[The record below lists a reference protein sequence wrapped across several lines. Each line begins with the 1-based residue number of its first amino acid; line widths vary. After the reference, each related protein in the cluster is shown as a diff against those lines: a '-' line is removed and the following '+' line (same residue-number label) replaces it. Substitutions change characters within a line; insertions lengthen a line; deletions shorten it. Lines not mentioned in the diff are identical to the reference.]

1 MNLSLLVEEVWAR
14 WETYFRQPHIPP
26 PSVPPART
34 VYANGPRFNL
44 VGWRANLPVPG
55 GRTSPKPIPDTNN
68 HVYELD
74 SRGRPLSARHS
85 HPVNNVDWQA
95 AYSYGASE
103 IELVELCLQTRVPSI
118 YDRITLVY
126 ALPLTRQSVRINWA
140 GSFPIWRSMPREK
153 VREQI
158 RTDSRNYQC
167 VVEQYE
173 IADGRYISGEG
184 VRDGLGTALRQ
195 YALSF
200 TYSPAGRLERVVER
214 WDTGE
219 ETTAFAAK
227 SSSTAARL
235 SSTLAHRIADYVID
249 ALNVMPLSTPLVS
262 IELAYRVA
270 DRYLPTAIA
279 YTVEDKVESYP
290 VLSPIAT
297 DHMIDLPAGR
307 FEPEMA
313 ELMGRM
319 SSKGDWTVGTKM
331 LRHAAR
337 LLSNTGH
344 LRAPTIESFYAYAID
359 WELEGDDFAQISKE
373 CRRAPD

>member
-1 MNLSLLVEEVWAR
+1 M
-14 WETYFRQPHIPP
+14 
-26 PSVPPART
+26 
-34 VYANGPRFNL
+34 
-44 VGWRANLPVPG
+44 
-55 GRTSPKPIPDTNN
+55 
-68 HVYELD
+68 
-74 SRGRPLSARHS
+74 
-85 HPVNNVDWQA
+85 
-95 AYSYGASE
+95 
-103 IELVELCLQTRVPSI
+103 
-118 YDRITLVY
+118 
-126 ALPLTRQSVRINWA
+126 
-140 GSFPIWRSMPREK
+140 SF
-153 VREQI
+153 
-158 RTDSRNYQC
+158 
-167 VVEQYE
+167 
-173 IADGRYISGEG
+173 RYILARRTTG
-184 VRDGLGTALRQ
+184 
-195 YALSF
+195 
-200 TYSPAGRLERVVER
+200 AGVER

-262 IELAYRVA
+262 IELAYRVT

-319 SSKGDWTVGTKM
+319 SSKGDWTAGTKM

-337 LLSNTGH
+337 LLSNADH
-344 LRAPTIESFYAYAID
+344 RIFLRVCDRLGA
-359 WELEGDDFAQISKE
+359 
-373 CRRAPD
+373 RRRRLRSNLKGMSQSAGLASARTSR

>member
-1 MNLSLLVEEVWAR
+1 M
-14 WETYFRQPHIPP
+14 
-26 PSVPPART
+26 
-34 VYANGPRFNL
+34 
-44 VGWRANLPVPG
+44 
-55 GRTSPKPIPDTNN
+55 SPKPIPDTNN

-95 AYSYGASE
+95 SYRYGASE

-118 YDRITLVY
+118 YDRITLVD
-126 ALPLTRQSVRINWA
+126 ALPLTRQSVRINGA
-140 GSFPIWRSMPREK
+140 GSFPIWRSMPREN

-184 VRDGLGTALRQ
+184 VRDGLGTTLRQ

-227 SSSTAARL
+227 SSSTAARV

-319 SSKGDWTVGTKM
+319 SSKGDWAVGTKM

-337 LLSNTGH
+337 LLSNADH